1 MVYSF
6 TEPVTVRANC
16 ELISPRERD
25 EGGQRMPSRVFVYGS
40 LLRGL
45 HNHHLLH
52 TAKLTRAPAN
62 TAAAEF
68 VLVDSG
74 SGYPFALAADRAWA
88 SDARKPSVLLG
99 EVYEVSDATLSQ
111 LDTLEGHP
119 DWYRRQLTGIEGDE
133 PAWIYLMEDEAQ
145 CAAIR
150 GDPTRFPAV
159 AVPGDWRSHLG
170 D

>member
-1 MVYSF
+1 
-6 TEPVTVRANC
+6 
-16 ELISPRERD
+16 
-25 EGGQRMPSRVFVYGS
+25 MPSHRVFVYGS

-62 TAAAEF
+62 TVAAEF

-74 SGYPFALAADRAWA
+74 SGYPFALAADRARA
-88 SDARKPSVLLG
+88 SDARTPSVLLG
-99 EVYEVSDATLSQ
+99 EVYEVNDATLAQ
-111 LDTLEGHP
+111 LDNLECHP
-119 DWYRRQLTGIEGDE
+119 DWYRRQLTDIEGDE

-170 D
+170 RTAGT